1 MKKDIQIDD
10 LMKGIN
16 DDELILQEQ
25 TLHTEGTVN
34 EPHEEET
41 QTDLLEPTTESLQP
55 EEKDNCWK
63 DFMTYLENDE
73 SNHDGT
79 AGLQTGPRPG
89 GFAG

>member
-25 TLHTEGTVN
+25 TLLTEGTVN
-34 EPHEEET
+34 EPHEEGSR
-41 QTDLLEPTTESLQP
+41 TDLLEPATESLQP

-63 DFMTYLENDE
+63 DFMTYLENDG
-73 SNHDGT
+73 SNPDKT
-79 AGLQTGPRPG
+79 
-89 GFAG
+89 